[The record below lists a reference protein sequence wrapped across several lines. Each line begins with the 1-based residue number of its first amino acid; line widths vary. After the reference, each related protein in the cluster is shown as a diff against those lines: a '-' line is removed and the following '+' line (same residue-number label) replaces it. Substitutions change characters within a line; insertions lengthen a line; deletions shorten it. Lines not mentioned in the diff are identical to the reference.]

1 MPAASPGRPRQ
12 RTQCCC
18 RRRLFPRAQ
27 VLPSLLV
34 WNCPATRG
42 EEDRPRGRCQKAK
55 LVRHLWSPWQMLQ
68 EAYVC
73 NSSVKPLLAP
83 HLHSS
88 GAQIH
93 GSARAE
99 LDHPGLTPESFP
111 APGGHVTVLVKLL
124 LHTDPTDFPSST
136 SRHEQKGSDFP
147 SLCVPCCE
155 TPSGS
160 RSTFFL
166 RNSNCRIS
174 RVPRGSLRCFWPRLL
189 SSRSALLHA
198 SFIYVNSLRSN
209 KESDWC

>member
-18 RRRLFPRAQ
+18 RRRVFARAQ

-34 WNCPATRG
+34 WNVSRHKGWRRQAKREVPESRTGTAPVKPLTDATG
-42 EEDRPRGRCQKAK
+42 S
-55 LVRHLWSPWQMLQ
+55 L
-68 EAYVC
+68 
-73 NSSVKPLLAP
+73 KPLLAP

-99 LDHPGLTPESFP
+99 SDHPGLTPESFP

-147 SLCVPCCE
+147 SLCVPCCK
-155 TPSGS
+155 TPFGS
-160 RSTFFL
+160 RFCVTVNAGFQEYREGHCVAFDPDSCL
-166 RNSNCRIS
+166 
-174 RVPRGSLRCFWPRLL
+174 PGLL
-189 SSRSALLHA
+189 SCMQVLFMSAA
-198 SFIYVNSLRSN
+198 YEVTRNQTDVR
-209 KESDWC
+209 